1 MARLRVQIKRVDSSL
16 PLPQHETPG
25 AVGFDLLCRKE
36 VTVPPGPVAVL
47 PLYQRQGIGEKLIE
61 HGIQKLKE
69 KGCPYVVVLGHP
81 EYYGRFGFETSSN
94 HGIRCE
100 WEGPEVPDDA
110 FMVLVLDKSTMQ
122 GVKGLAKYRPEF
134 SSAL

>member
-1 MARLRVQIKRVDSSL
+1 MTVQNHLASL
-16 PLPQHETPG
+16 FLEKATFLLQQHRFDEG
-25 AVGFDLLCRKE
+25 AEECQRALDLL
-36 VTVPPGPVAVL
+36 L

-81 EYYGRFGFETSSN
+81 EYYGRFGFETASN
-94 HGIRCE
+94 HGIRSE

-134 SSAL
+134 SSTL